1 MAASSVVFYTQC
13 FRRPVEIERGLDR
26 LECRVRQ
33 YRGQEQVTLP
43 VVQVL
48 EKAIRIFERKTIVA
62 PIVAQV
68 TISGNIL
75 NIENR
80 TFTVLLKQI

>member
-1 MAASSVVFYTQC
+1 M
-13 FRRPVEIERGLDR
+13 EIERGLDR

-48 EKAIRIFERKTIVA
+48 EKAIRIFERKINVA
-62 PIVAQV
+62 PVVAQV
-68 TISGNIL
+68 TISGNIFDD
-75 NIENR
+75 ENR
-80 TFTVLLKQI
+80 NFYCSI